1 MSFPWAKYSNTG
13 QYFARDLQTVRWGS
27 IKVRRD
33 LSYKVRRDLSIKV
46 RRDLSKK
53 FRRDL
58 SYKVRRD

>member
-33 LSYKVRRDLSIKV
+33 LSNKVRRDLSNKV
-46 RRDLSKK
+46 RRSLSNKVMRKK
-53 FRRDL
+53 GIE
-58 SYKVRRD
+58 S